1 MREVLRAGL
10 RYLLR
15 HRALAALSVLGV
27 ALGVA
32 VVVAVDLA
40 NASAERAF
48 HLTVETVAGRAT
60 DQVVAGRRGIPDSLY
75 RRLALNGR
83 LPRRATPV
91 LEGSASLPDGERV
104 RLVGIDPIS
113 AAPFRPRLGSPV
125 AGNERNL
132 AVKLI
137 SRPRGVLLPAAD
149 ARVLGV
155 KPGDSLPLTLP
166 RGRVTVR
173 VVATLPRGQA
183 SGVVLTDIATAQDLL
198 GRAHHVSRIDLIL
211 PPGAAGRR
219 QRKRLAAALP
229 PGVSVQPVGT
239 RTRTMEEMTRAFRIN
254 LTALSLLALVVGM
267 FLIYNTM
274 TFSVVQRRELFGTLR
289 SLGVGRGQLFLAVT
303 VEAALVG
310 AAGTAIGI
318 GLGTGLAEY
327 LVHLVT
333 RTINDLYFALQVRS
347 LALGPSALLQ
357 GTGLG
362 IGATVAAALLP
373 ALEAAR
379 VSPRAA
385 LARSD
390 LERRSRALLPWLAV
404 AGIAFAGL
412 GAALLALPL
421 RGLAPAYGALLCL
434 IVAISLWIPGL
445 TVLAVRTATA
455 VLPRGRAILARLSL
469 RGISAGLSRTS
480 VAIAALAIALATTV
494 GVGTMIGS
502 FRASVI
508 DWLDH
513 SLTADLFV
521 GPGPQAPAGTRLPPR
536 QHLARRIGQLP
547 GVVRVSRMRRV
558 TIDSGF
564 GPVSVTAFQMRR
576 SGFGR
581 FELLAGRRS
590 RAWKAFSEPG
600 RDPPAVLVSQPLAYH
615 QRLHVGS
622 RVRLHTAGG
631 PKSFEIVGIYRNYGS
646 SRGRI
651 AMARRT
657 YLRYWHDA
665 SVTGLAVYLA
675 AGAPEHTV
683 SRAVRRM
690 LDPSLPLT
698 VSSNRQIRRYTLR
711 VFDQTFA
718 ITAVLR
724 LLAMIISIVGV
735 ISALM
740 ALQLERVREFGV
752 FRALGMTPRETRA
765 VVVGQTGFMGL
776 LAGALSLPAGLVLAD
791 VLVSVVNRRAFGWT
805 MQFRLLPGVLWQALA
820 AAVVAALLAGAYPAW
835 RLGRMRAARALREE

>member
-10 RYLLR
+10 RHLLR
-15 HRALAALSVLGV
+15 HRTLAALSVLGV

-60 DQVVAGRRGIPDSLY
+60 DQVVAGRQGIPDSLY
-75 RRLALNGR
+75 RRLALSGR
-83 LPRRATPV
+83 LPRHATPV
-91 LEGSASLPDGERV
+91 VEGAASLPDGEKV

-113 AAPFRPRLGSPV
+113 AAPFRPRLGSA
-125 AGNERNL
+125 AGGEQDL
-132 AVKLI
+132 AVELI
-137 SRPRGVLLPAAD
+137 TRPRTVLLTAPD
-149 ARVLGV
+149 AGALGV
-155 KPGDSLPLTLP
+155 KPGDSLRLTLP
-166 RGRVTVR
+166 RGRAR
-173 VVATLPRGQA
+173 VHVAGTLPRGRA
-183 SGVVLTDIATAQDLL
+183 SGVIITDIATAQTLL
-198 GRAHHVSRIDLIL
+198 GRPHRISRIDLIL
-211 PPGAAGRR
+211 PPGAAGERE
-219 QRKRLAAALP
+219 RKRLAAALP
-229 PGVSVQPVGT
+229 AGVSVRPVGT

-254 LTALSLLALVVGM
+254 LTALSLLALIVGM
-267 FLIYNTM
+267 FLIYNAM

-310 AAGTAIGI
+310 LAGTAIGI

-357 GTGLG
+357 GVGLG
-362 IGATVAAALLP
+362 VGATVAAALLP

-385 LARSD
+385 LTRSD
-390 LERRSRALLPWLAV
+390 LERRSRALLPWLALG
-404 AGIAFAGL
+404 GIAFAAL
-412 GAALLALPL
+412 GGALLALPL

-434 IVAISLWIPGL
+434 IIAFSLWIPGL
-445 TVLAVRTATA
+445 TVLAVRAATA
-455 VLPRGRAILARLSL
+455 LLPCGRAILARLSL
-469 RGISAGLSRTS
+469 RGVSAGLSRTS

-502 FRASVI
+502 FRASVV

-521 GPGPQAPAGTRLPPR
+521 GPGPQAPAGTT
-536 QHLARRIGQLP
+536 LAPAQDLAHRIGTLP
-547 GVVRVSRMRRV
+547 GVARVSRMRRL
-558 TIDSGF
+558 TIDSSF
-564 GPVSVTAFQMRR
+564 GPVTVTAFQM
-576 SGFGR
+576 GR
-581 FELLAGRRS
+581 EDFAHFELLAGRRR
-590 RAWKAFSEPG
+590 RAWKAFSDPG
-600 RDPPAVLVSQPLAYH
+600 RNPPAVLVSQPLAYH
-615 QRLHVGS
+615 HRLQVGS
-622 RVRLHTAGG
+622 YVRLHTPGG
-631 PKSFEIVGIYRNYGS
+631 RKSFEVVGVYRNYGS
-646 SRGRI
+646 SRGRV

-665 SVTGLAVYLA
+665 SVTGLAVHLA
-675 AGAPEHTV
+675 PGASALKV
-683 SRAVRRM
+683 SHAVRRM
-690 LDPSLPLT
+690 LPPSAPIA
-698 VSSNRQIRRYTLR
+698 VRSNRQIRRYTLR

-724 LLAMIISIVGV
+724 LLAMTISIVGV

-740 ALQLERVREFGV
+740 ALQLERAREFGV
-752 FRALGMTPRETRA
+752 FRALGMTPWETRA

-776 LAGALSLPAGLVLAD
+776 LAGVLSLPAGLVLAE

-820 AAVVAALLAGAYPAW
+820 AALAAAVVAGAYPAW
-835 RLGRMRAARALREE
+835 RLGRIRVARALREE